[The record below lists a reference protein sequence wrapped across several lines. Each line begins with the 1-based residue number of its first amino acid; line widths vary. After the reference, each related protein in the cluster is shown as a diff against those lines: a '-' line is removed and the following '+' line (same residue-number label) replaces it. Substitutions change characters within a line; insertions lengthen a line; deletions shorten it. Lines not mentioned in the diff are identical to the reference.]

1 MFLKRIEMQGFKS
14 FADRI
19 VINFEDNMTGVVGPN
34 GCGKSN
40 IADAIRWVLGEQS
53 VKSLRGEKMTD
64 VIFSGSEKRKAQNL
78 AEVTLVFDNTE
89 HYLNS
94 DLEEIEVTRRIYNND
109 QDAEYL
115 INRHPVRLKDI
126 IDLILDSGLG
136 KDSLSMISQGNI
148 SAFAEAK
155 PYDRRAIFEEAA
167 GVAKYKK
174 RKVESI
180 NRLERTKENLD
191 RTFDILNELEK
202 QVSPL
207 KRQARKA
214 ELYREKKTL
223 LQEIEV
229 AVLVDEIGLL
239 KEQVEEI
246 NKRRY
251 DLETKITMD
260 QATIQVHEND
270 NANAKEELK
279 TIERTLAGKQERLMK
294 VLDEIR
300 ILDNRKFE
308 IDEKRKYA
316 IEIGDSKAKYA
327 NTLSM
332 LEEAKLEYEDRQ
344 SRFDK
349 LDAEIRF
356 ANDEL
361 EELAY
366 KLAEASLKKD
376 ESQNVIR
383 RLENRKEVLEN
394 ILRDPFSSAG
404 QSGVKAIIENKDS
417 FYGVM
422 GVVGQEMH
430 AEKGYEEAINTAL
443 AGSIYHIITKDE
455 ASARKAIDFLKRNR
469 SGRATFLPT
478 TVMKRR
484 SIPQDH
490 LFIAQNSQ
498 GFIGTADSFVKCASE
513 YESIRDSLLG
523 NVLVTDDLENANELS
538 RRLNH
543 GYKIVTLDGE
553 VINRGGSMTGGRV
566 KNATSIITAQ
576 SELDDIVRDIDSY
589 RARSIIDLNEY
600 NEIVKKKENLESSI
614 IEKRITLAKL
624 EPVVAVKRS
633 KYEKLKSDLELLEPN
648 EDQEIKVSDDIVK
661 RLNEAY
667 SLRDELNGDIKTL
680 IANKTKL
687 NSDIDR
693 KDQQI
698 RQIRRSLDDEL
709 NNEKTLISQG
719 AALKTKLDEDIARL
733 TSVYSMTYEYAKDNV
748 KDMPLENAKDEV
760 NRLRHEIEALG
771 NINMDAPEEYDK
783 VNERYEFT
791 KKNYDDLIASRD
803 KILDAINEMDEIMKA
818 QFKEMFDKI
827 NAELPSTFKALFGG
841 GKAKLILEDPEDILN
856 TGIDIDVQPPGK
868 SVRSIRLFSGGE
880 KTLIAICVLFTILKV
895 RPVPL
900 VLFDEVEAALDQ
912 ANVERFA
919 KYVKNYS
926 NKTQFIVITH
936 RPGTM
941 SQCDVLYGVTMPQ
954 RGISQILKVKLVDAI
969 EMVEKSEEKG

>member
-404 QSGVKAIIENKDS
+404 
-417 FYGVM
+417 
-422 GVVGQEMH
+422 
-430 AEKGYEEAINTAL
+430 
-443 AGSIYHIITKDE
+443 
-455 ASARKAIDFLKRNR
+455 
-469 SGRATFLPT
+469 
-478 TVMKRR
+478 
-484 SIPQDH
+484 
-490 LFIAQNSQ
+490 
-498 GFIGTADSFVKCASE
+498 
-513 YESIRDSLLG
+513 
-523 NVLVTDDLENANELS
+523 
-538 RRLNH
+538 
-543 GYKIVTLDGE
+543 
-553 VINRGGSMTGGRV
+553 
-566 KNATSIITAQ
+566 
-576 SELDDIVRDIDSY
+576 
-589 RARSIIDLNEY
+589 
-600 NEIVKKKENLESSI
+600 
-614 IEKRITLAKL
+614 
-624 EPVVAVKRS
+624 
-633 KYEKLKSDLELLEPN
+633 
-648 EDQEIKVSDDIVK
+648 
-661 RLNEAY
+661 
-667 SLRDELNGDIKTL
+667 
-680 IANKTKL
+680 
-687 NSDIDR
+687 
-693 KDQQI
+693 
-698 RQIRRSLDDEL
+698 
-709 NNEKTLISQG
+709 
-719 AALKTKLDEDIARL
+719 
-733 TSVYSMTYEYAKDNV
+733 
-748 KDMPLENAKDEV
+748 
-760 NRLRHEIEALG
+760 
-771 NINMDAPEEYDK
+771 
-783 VNERYEFT
+783 
-791 KKNYDDLIASRD
+791 
-803 KILDAINEMDEIMKA
+803 
-818 QFKEMFDKI
+818 
-827 NAELPSTFKALFGG
+827 
-841 GKAKLILEDPEDILN
+841 
-856 TGIDIDVQPPGK
+856 
-868 SVRSIRLFSGGE
+868 
-880 KTLIAICVLFTILKV
+880 
-895 RPVPL
+895 
-900 VLFDEVEAALDQ
+900 
-912 ANVERFA
+912 
-919 KYVKNYS
+919 
-926 NKTQFIVITH
+926 
-936 RPGTM
+936 
-941 SQCDVLYGVTMPQ
+941 
-954 RGISQILKVKLVDAI
+954 
-969 EMVEKSEEKG
+969 